1 MNEVK
6 LEGLSVNMDYMFTN
20 KGVLKM
26 SYDLKDLNGRNYVP
40 YTYEHLNIALN
51 ILKENIQ
58 HNYTIGKLN
67 LQEYSSEPRKFL
79 NFLMETFQPKNGLSI
94 IKEWENKFGNKL
106 LLINESV
113 DSLIIESRINESW
126 LGIESII
133 SEGFLDWAGD
143 KLSGAKDWVVDKAKG
158 AVQWGK
164 DQAKQIK
171 DKGLVGYVKDKA
183 SQVWNYVKDKIAAA
197 WNCVKSG
204 VECIMEGIRKLATSA
219 IGAAALAGIQFI
231 PVVGQ
236 VSNAIIFGSL
246 LLWDLYKMATGKP
259 WNWFDIIIDAIALLT
274 PALAR
279 VFKTAVVGI
288 KSFAQFGA
296 AAVSKGGILA
306 KVFNLFKSGL
316 NTLGGYISKAATW
329 LGEKLGITS
338 LSNWG
343 KNATAQLTK
352 VSDEMVAGGKGVKGA
367 AGAKVSTNITKTGAA
382 KTLSSAE
389 QAEYNKLL
397 SSWKAQQKALGKNAT
412 PGQGTRANLMKQA
425 QQNTAKPAGFAQKT
439 KDIWKGTTAK
449 SLVVS
454 PATSPATLFNVTTS
468 VGTTLAVTS
477 ALCGALGLN
486 ALTCQAKVQSGEVSE
501 KELLAAQ
508 EKAKTQVSQGMD
520 TAIQNVGIE
529 NLNWEM

>member
-1 MNEVK
+1 MSEVK
-6 LEGLSVNMDYMFTN
+6 LEGLSVNMNYMFTN

-279 VFKTAVVGI
+279 VFKTAVAGI

-296 AAVSKGGILA
+296 AAVSKGGIIA

-352 VSDEMVAGGKGVKGA
+352 VSDEMVAGAKGVKGA
-367 AGAKVSTNITKTGAA
+367 NVTKNI
-382 KTLSSAE
+382 
-389 QAEYNKLL
+389 
-397 SSWKAQQKALGKNAT
+397 
-412 PGQGTRANLMKQA
+412 
-425 QQNTAKPAGFAQKT
+425 AKPGAVKPGAVKPGATKPTGFVQKT

-468 VGTTLAVTS
+468 VGTTLAVTA